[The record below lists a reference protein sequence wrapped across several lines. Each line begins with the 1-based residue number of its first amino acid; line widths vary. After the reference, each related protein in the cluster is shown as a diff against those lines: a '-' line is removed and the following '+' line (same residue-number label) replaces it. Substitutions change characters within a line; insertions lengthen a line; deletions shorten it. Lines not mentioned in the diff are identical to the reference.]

1 MGGQKRSYEIELNT
15 DHMGF
20 ILDAKN
26 KYNIADEGKVVRIV
40 MDYLITHPEHHDSV
54 FGDARCLRCE

>member
-20 ILDAKN
+20 IREAKD
-26 KYNIADEGKVVRIV
+26 KYNIADENKVMRIV
-40 MDYLITHPEHHDSV
+40 LDYLITNPQSHDSV
-54 FGDARCLRCE
+54 FAEPRCLRCE